1 MFHIFFRKK
10 CLYFLEIKKNSEKI
24 FLKRLLI
31 IYFLNFK
38 NNLLAVFFRSQ
49 LRIRIRGIYF

>member
-1 MFHIFFRKK
+1 MSLFFRNLKK
-10 CLYFLEIKKNSEKI
+10 KFSEKI